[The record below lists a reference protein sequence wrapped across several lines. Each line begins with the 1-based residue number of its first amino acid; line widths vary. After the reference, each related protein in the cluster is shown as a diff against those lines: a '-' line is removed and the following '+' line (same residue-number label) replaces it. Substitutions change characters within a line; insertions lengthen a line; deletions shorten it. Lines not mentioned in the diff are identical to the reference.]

1 MKVLEARFHDERLTV
16 GSLAHEIATSDRQL
30 QRVFAEVG
38 RTTFRGELQRMR
50 MESATR
56 LLSDASLSV
65 TEVASA
71 VGYRETDQFSKVFR
85 QRVGITPS
93 RYRFAQPGSA

>member
-38 RTTFRGELQRMR
+38 RTTFRGELQRVR
-50 MESATR
+50 MESASE
-56 LLSDASLSV
+56 LLMDASMSV
-65 TEVASA
+65 TEVAAA
-71 VGYRETDQFSKVFR
+71 VGYRETDQFSKAFR
-85 QRVGITPS
+85 RRLGTTPS
-93 RYRFAQPGSA
+93 RYRGAQPESA